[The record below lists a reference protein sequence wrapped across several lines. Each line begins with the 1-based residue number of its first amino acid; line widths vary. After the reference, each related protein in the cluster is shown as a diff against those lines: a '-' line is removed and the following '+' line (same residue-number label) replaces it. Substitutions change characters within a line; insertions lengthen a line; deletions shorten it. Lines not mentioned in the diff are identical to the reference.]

1 LQGVAG
7 DGSVGL
13 PLEEMDLAILA
24 QQFTPRPRP
33 GNRPRWVM
41 QGTLGLADGP
51 PMVITAR

>member
-1 LQGVAG
+1 
-7 DGSVGL
+7 
-13 PLEEMDLAILA
+13 MDLAILA